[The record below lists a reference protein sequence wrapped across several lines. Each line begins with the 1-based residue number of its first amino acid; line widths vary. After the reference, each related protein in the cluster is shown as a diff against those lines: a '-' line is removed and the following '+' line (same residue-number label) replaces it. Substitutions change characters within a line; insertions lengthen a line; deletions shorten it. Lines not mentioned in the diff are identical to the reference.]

1 MSEQNPT
8 PKHEPVRTA
17 PERAQTSE
25 QKDEPWIRDVRA
37 RDFIVAVADMET
49 AEKVCEGLF
58 THCTCCGEKFPLWP
72 PKLLMGHSVAEHAKE
87 VTTQQ
92 LTGWAALC
100 GDEFTLVQSR
110 YFGILLVTT
119 VAVRRRCRDLGL
131 IKFIEPQEESPK
143 RIVVPN

>member
-1 MSEQNPT
+1 MGAET
-8 PKHEPVRTA
+8 KIDT
-17 PERAQTSE
+17 
-25 QKDEPWIRDVRA
+25 KDEPWISDVRA
-37 RDFIVAVADMET
+37 RDFIVAVSDMET
-49 AEKVCEGLF
+49 AAKVCEGLY
-58 THCTCCGEKFPLWP
+58 THCTNCGEKFPVWP
-72 PKLLMGHSVAEHAKE
+72 PKLLMGHAVAEHAKE

-100 GDEFTLVQSR
+100 GDEFTQVQAH

-131 IKFIEPQEESPK
+131 IKFIEPPQEETPK